1 MTSIREGSPQI
12 IKEAMACGCPIVTT
26 DVGDVKKVIST
37 IEGCYITSFNPY
49 EIAEKIKIALEF
61 SRKNKRTKGRK
72 KIVELGLNNEAI
84 VSKLMNV
91 YESVKKKS
99 YKK

>member
-26 DVGDVKKVIST
+26 DVGDVKKLIT
-37 IEGCYITSFNPY
+37 NIEGCYITNFNPNV
-49 EIAEKIKIALEF
+49 IAEKIKIALEF
-61 SRKNKRTKGRK
+61 SRKNKRTEGRK

-84 VSKLMNV
+84 ANKLINV

-99 YKK
+99 VKK